1 MSCWRHCSCTLSNVD
16 EKILQEAAKKMEL
29 SIDTSIK
36 TVGTSYGNYERNTA
50 NVDGA
55 FVKNGRQLQ
64 LGYLLKG
71 AYGKFEIIG
80 DFYSTGLDPER
91 FIMTLGQLYQEIN
104 IQIQAELMGY
114 TVDHVGVN
122 AEGDTEIEIYQW
134 A

>member
-16 EKILQEAAKKMEL
+16 EKILQEAAKKMGL
-29 SIDTSIK
+29 SIDAGINN
-36 TVGTSYGNYERNTA
+36 VATSYGNYEQNSA

-71 AYGKFEIIG
+71 ADGKFEIIG
-80 DFYSTGLDPER
+80 DFYSTGLDSER

-114 TVDHVGVN
+114 TVDHVSVN